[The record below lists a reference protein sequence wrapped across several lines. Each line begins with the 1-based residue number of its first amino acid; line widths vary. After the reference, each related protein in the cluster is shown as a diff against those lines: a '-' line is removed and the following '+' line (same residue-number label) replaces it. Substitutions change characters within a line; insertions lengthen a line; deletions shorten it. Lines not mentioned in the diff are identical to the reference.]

1 MRFVVA
7 IKQVPDI
14 ENMAM
19 NEDGTVDR
27 TGVHPVMDPYSEYAL
42 RKILELRREGDHV
55 SVVSMGPP
63 QAETTL
69 RRCLALGADS
79 ACLLSDQSFAGAD
92 VWATARVMASYI
104 QRFEC
109 DYDCLVFGRI
119 SSDGET
125 GQLPFEVA
133 GLMDVE
139 QHAYVT
145 ELRREDESLSCL
157 QDYEDLVREC
167 GVPKGSVIAFSGVD
181 PNGTFMDVPG
191 FLSSLK
197 SEVVTK
203 NRIDLGLGMYSV
215 GAKGSPT
222 SIKGI
227 STMGSTRRNRKVLM
241 KDPYKAADLVIDEL
255 EARR

>member
-7 IKQVPDI
+7 IKQVPDT

-27 TGVHPVMDPYSEYAL
+27 TGVRPVMDPYSEYAL
-42 RKILELRREGDHV
+42 RSILELRCEGDHV

-63 QAETTL
+63 QAEATL
-69 RRCLALGADS
+69 RRCMALGADS
-79 ACLLSDQSFAGAD
+79 ACLLSDQAFAGAD
-92 VWATARVMASYI
+92 VWATARVLASYI
-104 QRFEC
+104 QKFEC
-109 DYDCLVFGRI
+109 DYDCLVFGRM

-145 ELRREDESLSCL
+145 VLKREGESISCL

-167 GVPKGSVIAFSGVD
+167 AVSKGSVISFAGVD

-191 FLSSLK
+191 FISSLK
-197 SEVVTK
+197 SEVMVK
-203 NRIDLGLGMYSV
+203 NRVDLGLGLYSV
-215 GAKGSPT
+215 GTKGSPT

-227 STMGSTRRNRKVLM
+227 STVGSTRRNRKVLM
-241 KDPYKAADLVIDEL
+241 RDPHKAAELVIGEL
-255 EARR
+255 EAMR